1 MANRR
6 RNAIFHRLSRLRG
19 LPADEKM
26 LLQRIGN
33 LLDTALNNRQ
43 ASNPY
48 EPSKNNPNR
57 LLYPPTGLV
66 AHTGFQTLKLT
77 WLAPKSDI
85 HLRYDVVITNT
96 ETGVSETKSTYT
108 NELRYKNV
116 NGSYRAK
123 VKSVGRN
130 GSSSTIETIEFV
142 LGGSVMQIEGSKN
155 GPTEVGTIVQDH
167 ITIYDGYS
175 VYVWGSVVLDKFI
188 AGTSNEPAVFQLWS
202 MEGANQTFDS
212 GVATLQQTVTMYP
225 ASETFSNL
233 DDNARGGLIERP
245 IAPRTGSFETS
256 QSVMFSPISITAD
269 AETTVTFFLLALGR
283 VAEQD
288 EVNLSLV
295 LWGGFDGLGDNVPQ
309 DPWDGG
315 RSDFVFPHLNSLR
328 LWRRVLDENDLYGA
342 TLEGSWYLAE
352 QPKEFN
358 LIDNAWTIACW
369 FRLETKHV
377 NLMHGGA
384 LGGYYASGNTIFARS
399 SYKGPGTDENWK
411 ENSIEIS
418 LSGVIVGGVAGTT
431 RRQIV
436 NVVVYDADGDG
447 SDILIA
453 DFDTQTFGET
463 HNPPVEDNDDDGYA
477 FGGTNWQ
484 APNYEWV
491 FIVVCY
497 EGGPEGATGSPTQG
511 TDLTPKI
518 RVYTNDRPALDLDPD
533 QRWTTTDGM
542 CHMNQRVA
550 DGAFSTRQSN
560 PHLLLKELNQ
570 DITNDY
576 IYSIGH
582 HSPTQMFNHGR
593 YIGDH
598 VAVQNGT
605 FFIHQMGMW
614 NVAIDNWDGMGF
626 NPGNAEQRDSSP
638 SYTNP
643 FTWGGRWFDPPRVN
657 YTTGRQ
663 NLTAGSSL
671 TAIHYL
677 YNSMYGTDINWL
689 KNSNPRIDGAVE
701 YPFAENLIH
710 LWQFGAIAEEF
721 STTSEALR
729 DTGNYMYGG
738 DVNFLRALTV
748 PMYDGATNSNG
759 WSKYCELSDIISPV
773 RSNWADYYE
782 GADPAIRALL
792 PPLEYAS
799 ETLPNWLDQDG
810 IIQPEGHKNGAGYP
824 DAGTTAHHLA
834 YPGWGPVTLEN
845 AAGPNYSGAAGPQ
858 GAGISVGWRR
868 PRTTNGVLDEPKA
881 WGCAAPTT
889 TLQYGELTLW
899 GFDNWIQYPDRYPE
913 DYPDGWS

>member
-1 MANRR
+1 
-6 RNAIFHRLSRLRG
+6 
-19 LPADEKM
+19 M

-48 EPSKNNPNR
+48 EPSKNNPHR

-85 HLRYDVVITNT
+85 HLRYEVEITNI

-155 GPTEVGTIVQDH
+155 GPTELGTIVQDH

-188 AGTSNEPAVFQLWS
+188 AGSSNEPVVFQLWS

-233 DDNARGGLIERP
+233 DDNARGAVIERP
-245 IAPRTGSFETS
+245 IAARTGSFETS
-256 QSVMFSPISITAD
+256 QSVMFSPIAITAD
-269 AETTVTFFLLALGR
+269 AETTITFFLLALGR
-283 VAEQD
+283 VIEQD

-315 RSDFVFPHLNSLR
+315 RSNLVFPHLHSLR
-328 LWRRVLDENDLYGA
+328 LWRKELENGEFGH
-342 TLEGSWYLAE
+342 TTKGSWYLGE
-352 QPKEFN
+352 QRKEYN
-358 LIDNAWTIACW
+358 LIDNAWTIALW
-369 FRLETKHV
+369 VRLETKHTRIMA
-377 NLMHGGA
+377 NT
-384 LGGYYASGNTIFARS
+384 GYYGGNNVIFRRS
-399 SYKGPGTDENWK
+399 SYKGPGTDFSWNENA
-411 ENSIEIS
+411 IEIA
-418 LSGVIVGGVAGTT
+418 LIGYVGQVGTFPVDKVCRQQLRVIV
-431 RRQIV
+431 
-436 NVVVYDADGDG
+436 YD
-447 SDILIA
+447 SDPSIA
-453 DFDTQTFGET
+453 CIAQFDTQTFGT
-463 HNPPVEDNDDDGYA
+463 VHDPPDGEDSDDQGYA
-477 FGGTNWQ
+477 FTYSDWGAVNHEWQ
-484 APNYEWV
+484 
-491 FIVVCY
+491 FIVICF

-518 RVYTNDRPALDLDPD
+518 RVYTNDRHSDDVNPD
-533 QRWTTTDGM
+533 DRWCPTNAM
-542 CHMNQRVA
+542 EHMNQRVA
-550 DGAFSTRQSN
+550 DGALSTRQYV
-560 PHLLLKELNQ
+560 PHGLLKECNQ
-570 DITNDY
+570 NITNDY

-582 HSPTQMFNHGR
+582 HAPTQMFQHGQ
-593 YIGDH
+593 YYGDD
-598 VAVQNGT
+598 VAVDNGT
-605 FFIHQMGMW
+605 FFLHQLGMW

-638 SYTNP
+638 YYTQP
-643 FTWGGRWFDPPRVN
+643 FYWGARHTDDPPGLTGE
-657 YTTGRQ
+657 YGRQ
-663 NLTAGSSL
+663 NLTTGSSL

-689 KNSNPRIDGAVE
+689 KNSNPRIDGAIE

-710 LWQFGAIAEEF
+710 LWQFGAIADEF
-721 STTSEALR
+721 STTSEAIR
-729 DTGNYMYGG
+729 DTGNFMYGG
-738 DVNFLRALTV
+738 GVNFLRALTV
-748 PMYDGATNSNG
+748 PMYQDRTNSNG
-759 WSKYCELSDIISPV
+759 WSEHCELSDITSPV
-773 RSNWADYYE
+773 RLGIDDYYE
-782 GADPAIRALL
+782 GADPALRALL
-792 PPLEYAS
+792 PPLEYKS
-799 ETLPNWLDQDG
+799 ETLPNWHDQDG
-810 IIQPEGHKNGAGYP
+810 IIQPEGHKNGAGYS

-834 YPGWGPVTLEN
+834 YPGFGPLTTE
-845 AAGPNYSGAAGPQ
+845 ASAGPNYGGGFGPQ
-858 GAGISVGWRR
+858 GSGISIGWRR

-881 WGCAAPTT
+881 WGCAVPTT
-889 TLQYGELTLW
+889 TLQYGELSVW
-899 GFDNWIQYPDRYPE
+899 GFDDWDQYPD
-913 DYPDGWS
+913 